1 MWNYTQGADKWATR
15 LDGFLNSTVN
25 VLFPQQ
31 YNANRQLLV
40 EISCE
45 VHNTCDTDQPSFK
58 AYMVRHEFFLFHF
71 CLIVRRCFEFAW
83 TLLVFGP
90 FFLGAYFL
98 AYASLCLVPIA
109 WEQKKKLH
117 GTDRFCFVSFRGTR
131 GTDESVG
138 YLEPEP
144 GQDCRT
150 QSCMSKVPKAGYKPH
165 AERSR

>member
-109 WEQKKKLH
+109 WEQKRNCT
-117 GTDRFCFVSFRGTR
+117 GRTAFVSFRFGVPAARTR
-131 GTDESVG
+131 
-138 YLEPEP
+138 
-144 GQDCRT
+144 
-150 QSCMSKVPKAGYKPH
+150 KWVP
-165 AERSR
+165 